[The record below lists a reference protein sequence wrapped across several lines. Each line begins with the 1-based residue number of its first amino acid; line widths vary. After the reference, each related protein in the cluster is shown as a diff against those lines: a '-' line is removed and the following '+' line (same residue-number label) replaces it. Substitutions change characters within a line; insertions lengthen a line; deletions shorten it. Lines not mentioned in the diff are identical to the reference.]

1 MHHFKYVNFCW
12 DDAKAATLKGAD
24 RLVYRSNLL
33 GSDQRITNTGGGN
46 TSSKLIEKDPL
57 TGEDVE
63 VLWVKGSGGDL
74 RTAGREFFS
83 SLYQSKLVGLQ
94 ASYGARADKG
104 LKSQAEDDMVAAYN
118 HTTFNLNP
126 RPSSIDTPLHS
137 FVPGKFVDHMHPN
150 AIIAIAASKR
160 CVELTREIFAGEMDY
175 VPWMRPGFELGLAM
189 QEISAKNPK
198 CRAIMMGQH
207 GFISWAD
214 DDKECYTE
222 TLRYIE
228 TAATFIEAKYAAKGG
243 DATAFGGAKYQT
255 LPVEKRAEI
264 FAAINPWLR
273 GQVSQQRR
281 FIGTV
286 QDDEKIL
293 RFVNSKDAARLAE
306 LGTSCPDHFLRT
318 KIKPLYVKLDGE
330 FESLSPLERFKLAL
344 SETDDDSLSKH
355 ESFRHNED
363 SRVKPVQERLKM
375 LLPFVRE
382 GRYITIELNSE
393 GQPELVLKNISFA
406 ESLVKPM
413 GYEFNGKHAC
423 ENFTEKAVETLTW
436 AIRFYV
442 NKRLRDERNECGIAA
457 VTKADSSPEALAHFI
472 AALKTKLAAG
482 IAQYRKD
489 YATYYEKCKRSN
501 SPAMRDP
508 NPTVVLIPGLG
519 MVAWGKDKS
528 ESRVTA
534 EFYNCA
540 VEVMRGA
547 EAIDEYIAL
556 PQQEAFDIE
565 YWLLEEAKLKRMPAE
580 KELARQVVI
589 VIGAG
594 SGIGKE
600 TAHRIS
606 KEGAQ
611 IVCVDLNEAA
621 AKATADELIAKLGQ
635 GIGVAG
641 TGLSGCGPAIG
652 LGANITGRASIRSM
666 LDKVALAYGGFDHI
680 AVTAGIFVPSDTT
693 GHIPDDKWA
702 LTFGI
707 NVTGSYLVADEASIT
722 WRAQGLRGNLVLTTS
737 ANAAVAKKGSVAY
750 DCSKAAANH
759 LVRELAIELSPLVRV
774 NGVAPATVVQGS
786 AMFPRD
792 RVIGSLAKYNIP
804 YTDDE
809 ATESL
814 VTKLAQFYADRT
826 LTKSPITP
834 ADQAEAYF
842 LLISNRL
849 SKTTGQ
855 VITVD
860 GGLHEAFLR

>member
-1 MHHFKYVNFCW
+1 MSTFKYVSNLW
-12 DDAKAATLKGAD
+12 NDAEAAKLTGAD
-24 RLVYRSNLL
+24 RLVYRSNKL

-46 TSSKLIEKDPL
+46 TSSKLSEKDPL
-57 TGEDVE
+57 TGQDTS

-74 RTAGREFFS
+74 RTSKLENFS
-83 SLYQSKLVGLQ
+83 SLYQDKLLGLKGIY
-94 ASYGARADKG
+94 AARSDKG
-104 LKSQAEDDMVAAYN
+104 LKSQAEDDMVGMFS

-126 RPSSIDTPLHS
+126 RASSIDTTLHS
-137 FVPGKFVDHMHPN
+137 FISGTFVDHMHPN
-150 AIIAIAASKR
+150 AIISVAASAR
-160 CVELTREIFAGEMDY
+160 CVELTKEIFGGEMAY

-189 QEISAKNPK
+189 QEIVQKNPK
-198 CRAIMMGQH
+198 IKAIMMGQH
-207 GFISWAD
+207 GFISWAE
-214 DDKECYTE
+214 DDKDCYFA
-222 TLRYIE
+222 TLGFIE
-228 TAATFIEAKYAAKGG
+228 KAAAYIEAKYQAKGG
-243 DATAFGGAKYQT
+243 DATAFGGQKYQT
-255 LPVEKRAEI
+255 LPEAARRQA
-264 FAAINPWLR
+264 FAAILPWLR
-273 GQVSQQRR
+273 GQVSQHRR

-293 RFVNSKDAARLAE
+293 RFVNSADAPRLAE

-318 KIKPLYVKLDGE
+318 KIKPLYVDWN
-330 FESLSPLERFKLAL
+330 PQLEDA
-344 SETDDDSLSKH
+344 
-355 ESFRHNED
+355 
-363 SRVKPVQERLKM
+363 
-375 LLPFVRE
+375 
-382 GRYITIELNSE
+382 
-393 GQPELVLKNISFA
+393 
-406 ESLVKPM
+406 
-413 GYEFNGKHAC
+413 
-423 ENFTEKAVETLTW
+423 
-436 AIRFYV
+436 
-442 NKRLRDERNECGIAA
+442 
-457 VTKADSSPEALAHFI
+457 
-472 AALKTKLAAG
+472 AALKAKLKVG
-482 IAQYRKD
+482 LDQYRED
-489 YATYYEKCKRSN
+489 YATYYEKCKHAN
-501 SPAMRDP
+501 SPAMRDA
-508 NPTVVLIPGLG
+508 NPTVILIPGLG
-519 MVAWGKDKS
+519 MIAWGKDKS

-547 EAIDEYIAL
+547 EAIDQYIAL

-580 KELARQVVI
+580 KELARQIVV

-600 TAHRIS
+600 TAHRLC

-621 AKATADELIAKLGQ
+621 AKATADEITAKLGQ

-641 TGLSGCGPAIG
+641 SGISGCGPSVG
-652 LGANITGRASIRSM
+652 LAANITDRASIRVM
-666 LDKVALAYGGFDHI
+666 LDQVALAYGGFDSI

-707 NVTGSYLVADEASIT
+707 NVTGSYLVADEAFKT
-722 WRAQGLRGNLVLTTS
+722 WKEQGLRGNLVLTTS
-737 ANAAVAKKGSVAY
+737 ANAVVAKKGSVAY

-759 LVRELAIELSPLVRV
+759 LVRELSIELSPLVRV

-792 RVIGSLAKYNIP
+792 RVIGSLAKYSIP

-814 VTKLAQFYADRT
+814 VKKLAQFYADRT

-842 LLISNRL
+842 LLVTNRL

>member
-1 MHHFKYVNFCW
+1 MSIFNYVSNLW
-12 DDAKAATLKGAD
+12 NDAEAAKLTGAD
-24 RLVYRSNLL
+24 RLVYRSNKL

-46 TSSKLIEKDPL
+46 TSSKLVEKDPL
-57 TGEDVE
+57 SGQDVT

-74 RTAGREFFS
+74 RTSKLDNFS
-83 SLYQSKLVGLQ
+83 SLYQDKLLGLQ
-94 ASYGARADKG
+94 TIYAARADKG
-104 LKSQAEDDMVAAYN
+104 LKSQAEDDMVGMFSHA
-118 HTTFNLNP
+118 TFNLNP
-126 RPSSIDTPLHS
+126 RASSIDTTLHS
-137 FVPGKFVDHMHPN
+137 FIPGKFVDHMHPN
-150 AIIAIAASKR
+150 AIISIAASSR
-160 CVELTREIFAGEMDY
+160 CIELTQEIFGGEMAY

-189 QEISAKNPK
+189 QEICKVQPK
-198 CRAIMMGQH
+198 VKAIMMGQH
-207 GFISWAD
+207 GFISWAE
-214 DDKECYTE
+214 DDKECYLA
-222 TLRYIE
+222 TLAFIE
-228 TAATFIEAKYAAKGG
+228 KAAAYIEAKYQAKGG
-243 DATAFGGAKYQT
+243 DAKAFGGQKYQT
-255 LPVEKRAEI
+255 LPEEARRQA
-264 FAAINPWLR
+264 FAAILPWLR

-293 RFVNSKDAARLAE
+293 RFVNSADAPRLAE

-318 KIKPLYVKLDGE
+318 KIKPLYVDWN
-330 FESLSPLERFKLAL
+330 PQ
-344 SETDDDSLSKH
+344 SED
-355 ESFRHNED
+355 
-363 SRVKPVQERLKM
+363 
-375 LLPFVRE
+375 
-382 GRYITIELNSE
+382 
-393 GQPELVLKNISFA
+393 A
-406 ESLVKPM
+406 
-413 GYEFNGKHAC
+413 
-423 ENFTEKAVETLTW
+423 
-436 AIRFYV
+436 
-442 NKRLRDERNECGIAA
+442 
-457 VTKADSSPEALAHFI
+457 
-472 AALKTKLAAG
+472 AALKAKITAG
-482 IAQYRKD
+482 LTQYRKD
-489 YATYYEKCKRSN
+489 YAAYYAKCKHAN

-508 NPTVVLIPGLG
+508 NPTVILIPGLG
-519 MVAWGKDKS
+519 MIAWGKDKS

-547 EAIDEYIAL
+547 EAIDQYIAL

-580 KELARQVVI
+580 KELARQIVV

-600 TAHRIS
+600 TAHRLC

-611 IVCVDLNEAA
+611 IVCVDVNEAA
-621 AKATADELIAKLGQ
+621 AKATADEITSKLGQ

-641 TGLSGCGPAIG
+641 SGISGCGPAIG
-652 LGANITGRASIRSM
+652 LAANITDRASIRAM
-666 LDKVALAYGGFDHI
+666 LDQVALAYGGFDSI
-680 AVTAGIFVPSDTT
+680 CVTAGIFVPSDTT
-693 GHIPDDKWA
+693 GHIPDEKWA

-707 NVTGSYLVADEASIT
+707 NVTGSYFVADEAAKT
-722 WRAQGLRGNLVLTTS
+722 WKEQGLRGNLVLTTS
-737 ANAAVAKKGSVAY
+737 ANAVVAKKGSVAY

-759 LVRELAIELSPLVRV
+759 LVRELSIELSPLVRV

-809 ATESL
+809 ATDSL
-814 VTKLAQFYADRT
+814 VNKLAQFYADRT

-842 LLISNRL
+842 LLVTNRL

>member
-1 MHHFKYVNFCW
+1 MPSYKYVNFLW
-12 DDAKAATLKGAD
+12 DDAKAASLDPVG
-24 RLVYRSNLL
+24 RLIYRSNLL

-46 TSSKLIEKDPL
+46 TSSKISEKDPL
-57 TGEDVE
+57 TSQPTE

-74 RTAGREFFS
+74 RTSTRENFS
-83 SLYQSKLVGLQ
+83 SLYQQKLLDLQ
-94 ASYGARADKG
+94 KLYAARPDKG
-104 LKSQAEDDMVAAYN
+104 LKAQAEDDMVGMFSHA
-118 HTTFNLNP
+118 TFNLNP
-126 RPSSIDTPLHS
+126 RASSIDTTLHS
-137 FVPGKFVDHMHPN
+137 FLPGKHVDHMHPN
-150 AIIAIAASKR
+150 AIIAIAASKH
-160 CVELTREIFAGEMDY
+160 CEKLTQEIFGGEMAY

-189 QEISAKNPK
+189 QAIEKKNPK
-198 CRAIMMGQH
+198 IRAIMMGQH

-214 DDKECYTE
+214 DDKQCYTD
-222 TLRYIE
+222 TLNFIE
-228 TAATFIEAKYAAKGG
+228 KASAYIEAKYAAKGG
-243 DATAFGGAKYQT
+243 DASAFGGQKYQT
-255 LPVEKRAEI
+255 LDDAKRRAT
-264 FAAINPWLR
+264 FAAILPWLR
-273 GQVSQQRR
+273 GQVSKEKR

-286 QDDEKIL
+286 QDDAKIL
-293 RFVNSKDAARLAE
+293 RFVNSKEAARLAE

-318 KIKPLYVKLDGE
+318 KIKPLYVDWN
-330 FESLSPLERFKLAL
+330 PQA
-344 SETDDDSLSKH
+344 
-355 ESFRHNED
+355 ED
-363 SRVKPVQERLKM
+363 V
-375 LLPFVRE
+375 
-382 GRYITIELNSE
+382 
-393 GQPELVLKNISFA
+393 
-406 ESLVKPM
+406 
-413 GYEFNGKHAC
+413 
-423 ENFTEKAVETLTW
+423 
-436 AIRFYV
+436 
-442 NKRLRDERNECGIAA
+442 
-457 VTKADSSPEALAHFI
+457 
-472 AALKTKLAAG
+472 AALKTKLAAA
-482 IAQYRKD
+482 IEQYRKD
-489 YATYYEKCKRSN
+489 YASYYAKCKHAN

-547 EAIDEYIAL
+547 EAIDQYIAL

-580 KELARQVVI
+580 KELARQVIV

-600 TAHRIS
+600 TAHRLV
-606 KEGAQ
+606 KEGAH
-611 IVCVDLNEAA
+611 IVSVDLNADAA
-621 AKATADELIAKLGQ
+621 NGTAKEITDKYGV

-641 TGLSGCGPAIG
+641 TGLSNCGPAIG
-652 LGANITGRASIRSM
+652 LAANITDRASIRRM
-666 LDKVALAYGGFDHI
+666 LDDVAIAYGGFDSI
-680 AVTAGIFVPSDTT
+680 AVTAGIFVPSDTS

-702 LTFGI
+702 LTFNI
-707 NVTGSYLVADEASIT
+707 NVTGSYLVADEAAKT
-722 WRAQGLRGNLVLTTS
+722 WKEQGLRGNLVLTTS
-737 ANAAVAKKGSVAY
+737 ANAVVAKKGSLAY
-750 DCSKAAANH
+750 DTSKAAANH
-759 LVRELAIELSPLVRV
+759 LVRELAVELAPLVRV

-809 ATESL
+809 ATDSL
-814 VTKLAQFYADRT
+814 VKKLAQFYADRT

-842 LLISNRL
+842 LLVTQRL

>member
-1 MHHFKYVNFCW
+1 MPSHQYVNFGW
-12 DDAKAATLKGAD
+12 DDAKAASLDPVG
-24 RLVYRSNLL
+24 RLIYRSNLL

-46 TSSKLIEKDPL
+46 TSSKITEKDPL
-57 TGEDVE
+57 NGQPTE

-74 RTAGREFFS
+74 RTSTRENFS
-83 SLYQSKLVGLQ
+83 SLYQQKLLALQ
-94 ASYGARADKG
+94 KLYAARPDKG
-104 LKSQAEDDMVAAYN
+104 LKAPAEDDMVGMYN

-126 RPSSIDTPLHS
+126 RASSIDTPLHS
-137 FVPGKFVDHMHPN
+137 FLPGRHVDHMHPN
-150 AIIAIAASKR
+150 AIIAIAASQNCEK
-160 CVELTREIFAGEMDY
+160 LTKEIFGGEMAY

-189 QEISAKNPK
+189 QKIAKENPK
-198 CRAIMMGQH
+198 MQAIMMGQH
-207 GFISWAD
+207 GFISWDNDNKA
-214 DDKECYTE
+214 CYTL
-222 TLRYIE
+222 TLN
-228 TAATFIEAKYAAKGG
+228 FIEKAAAYIDSKYQAKGG
-243 DATAFGGAKYQT
+243 NDAAFGGAKYST
-255 LPVEKRAEI
+255 LDAAKRREV
-264 FAAINPWLR
+264 FAAILPWLR
-273 GQVSQQRR
+273 GQISKEKR

-286 QDDEKIL
+286 QDDGKIL
-293 RFVNSKDAARLAE
+293 RFVNSKDAPRLAE

-318 KIKPLYVKLDGE
+318 KIKPLYVDWN
-330 FESLSPLERFKLAL
+330 PQ
-344 SETDDDSLSKH
+344 T
-355 ESFRHNED
+355 ED
-363 SRVKPVQERLKM
+363 A
-375 LLPFVRE
+375 
-382 GRYITIELNSE
+382 T
-393 GQPELVLKNISFA
+393 
-406 ESLVKPM
+406 
-413 GYEFNGKHAC
+413 
-423 ENFTEKAVETLTW
+423 
-436 AIRFYV
+436 
-442 NKRLRDERNECGIAA
+442 
-457 VTKADSSPEALAHFI
+457 
-472 AALKTKLAAG
+472 ALKKKLAAG
-482 IAQYRKD
+482 LEAYRKD
-489 YATYYEKCKRSN
+489 YAAYYAAYYAKCKHAN

-508 NPTVVLIPGLG
+508 NPTVVLIPGVG

-547 EAIDEYIAL
+547 EAIDKYIAL

-589 VIGAG
+589 VVGAG

-600 TAHRIS
+600 TAHRLV
-606 KEGAQ
+606 KEGAH
-611 IVCVDLNEAA
+611 IVCVDLNEGAA
-621 AKATADELIAKLGQ
+621 QATAKEITDKYGV

-641 TGLSGCGPAIG
+641 SGLSNCGPAVG
-652 LGANITGRASIRSM
+652 LAANITDRASIRRM
-666 LDKVALAYGGFDHI
+666 LDDVAIAYGGFDHI
-680 AVTAGIFVPSDTT
+680 CVTAGIFVPSDTT

-702 LTFGI
+702 LTFSI
-707 NVTGSYLVADEASIT
+707 NVTGSYLVADEAFKT
-722 WRAQGLRGNLVLTTS
+722 WKEQGLRGNLVLTTS

-750 DCSKAAANH
+750 DTSKAAANH
-759 LVRELAIELSPLVRV
+759 LVRELAIELAPLVRV

-804 YTDDE
+804 YQDDE

-826 LTKSPITP
+826 LTKAPITP

-842 LLISNRL
+842 LLVTSRL

>member
-1 MHHFKYVNFCW
+1 MATKTYQHVSNLW
-12 DDAKAATLKGAD
+12 NDAEAAKLSGAD
-24 RLVYRSNLL
+24 RLVYRSNKL
-33 GSDQRITNTGGGN
+33 GADQRITNTGGGN
-46 TSSKLIEKDPL
+46 TSNKLDEKDPL
-57 TGEDVE
+57 TGESVS

-74 RTAGREFFS
+74 RTSTRENFS
-83 SLYQSKLVGLQ
+83 SLYQDKLVALQ
-94 ASYGARADKG
+94 KVYAARADKG
-104 LKSQAEDDMVAAYN
+104 LKSQAEDDMVAMYN

-126 RPSSIDTPLHS
+126 RASSIDTPLHS
-137 FVPGKFVDHMHPN
+137 FIPAKFVDHMHPN
-150 AIIAIAASKR
+150 AIISIAASAR
-160 CVELTREIFAGEMDY
+160 CVELTKEIFGGAMEY

-189 QEISAKNPK
+189 QEICKCNPK
-198 CRAIMMGQH
+198 VNAIMMGQH

-214 DDKECYTE
+214 DDKECYHV
-222 TLRYIE
+222 TLDYIE
-228 TAATFIEAKYAAKGG
+228 KAAAYIEAKYAAKGG
-243 DATAFGGAKYQT
+243 DAKAFGGAKFQT
-255 LPVEKRAEI
+255 LSLEQRNAT
-264 FAAINPWLR
+264 FAAILPWLR

-293 RFVNSKDAARLAE
+293 RFVNSHDAPRLAE

-318 KIKPLYVKLDGE
+318 KIKPLYVYWN
-330 FESLSPLERFKLAL
+330 PQ
-344 SETDDDSLSKH
+344 T
-355 ESFRHNED
+355 ED
-363 SRVKPVQERLKM
+363 
-375 LLPFVRE
+375 
-382 GRYITIELNSE
+382 
-393 GQPELVLKNISFA
+393 A
-406 ESLVKPM
+406 
-413 GYEFNGKHAC
+413 
-423 ENFTEKAVETLTW
+423 
-436 AIRFYV
+436 
-442 NKRLRDERNECGIAA
+442 
-457 VTKADSSPEALAHFI
+457 
-472 AALKTKLAAG
+472 AALKTKLKAG
-482 IAQYRKD
+482 LEQYRKD
-489 YATYYEKCKRSN
+489 YAAYYAKCKHAN
-501 SPAMRDP
+501 SPAMRDA

-547 EAIDEYIAL
+547 EAIDTYIAL

-580 KELARQVVI
+580 KELARQIVI
-589 VIGAG
+589 VVGAG

-600 TAHRIS
+600 TAHRLS
-606 KEGAQ
+606 KEGAH
-611 IVCVDLNEAA
+611 IVCVDMKAETAQ
-621 AKATADELIAKLGQ
+621 ATAKELTDKLGH

-641 TGLSGCGPAIG
+641 SGLSGCGPALG
-652 LGANITGRASIRSM
+652 LACNITDRASVRAM
-666 LDKVALAYGGFDHI
+666 LDQVALAYGGFDSI
-680 AVTAGIFVPSDTT
+680 CVTAGVFWPSDTS

-702 LTFGI
+702 FTFGV
-707 NVTGSYLVADEASIT
+707 NVTGSYIVGDEAART
-722 WRAQGLRGNLVLTTS
+722 WKEQGLRGNLVLTTS
-737 ANAAVAKKGSVAY
+737 ANAVVAKKGSVAY

-814 VTKLAQFYADRT
+814 VKKLAQFYADRT
-826 LTKSPITP
+826 LTKAPITP

-842 LLISNRL
+842 RLITNRL
-849 SKTTGQ
+849 YKTTGQ